1 MHSPY
6 ECYKC
11 GRELVEG
18 VAVTPVYVVASALYV
33 VKVREDVTFYMH
45 AVEC

>member
-11 GRELVEG
+11 GRELVED
-18 VAVTPVYVVASALYV
+18 VAVTPVYIVARAVYKV
-33 VKVREDVTFYMH
+33 TVREDIVFYMH